1 MFGLMTV
8 IMIIDVLG
16 HETYSVTAAML
27 ALLAVLQCAKWS
39 YTKKKKKDFH
49 ICPKTIFNVNLKYVV
64 CCRLAYFGYKF
75 RYCMYVNV

>member
-1 MFGLMTV
+1 M

-39 YTKKKKKDFH
+39 YTKKKKKKTFIFVPRQFLMLTSNMLCVVDLH
-49 ICPKTIFNVNLKYVV
+49 ILATSLDTV
-64 CCRLAYFGYKF
+64 C
-75 RYCMYVNV
+75 M

>member
-1 MFGLMTV
+1 MTV

-39 YTKKKKKDFH
+39 YTQKKKTFIFVPRQFLMLTSNMLCVVDLH
-49 ICPKTIFNVNLKYVV
+49 ILATSLDTV
-64 CCRLAYFGYKF
+64 C
-75 RYCMYVNV
+75 M